1 MGNLEGT
8 NINKIDGGNGRLSAT
23 NARVFLL
30 VSSMALGMSTLTAN
44 ESVKLIQTKD
54 VEAYGVNEAFDAN
67 QKVLAH
73 YHVSEFF
80 RLAPEGT
87 VHFLPVAANSVH
99 ADVIPTILQ
108 TLKLNPEIKGIGFIG
123 FENQNLTS
131 VAALVDQLQND
142 LVKVA
147 KASGI
152 LIDSVF
158 VEAGSAGALVFNN
171 YPDFT
176 KKSAENISVIIGQDP
191 DIAAMDAKYANH
203 AAIGSALGM
212 LAVRK
217 VSENLGSTDIIN
229 RPEDKRTE
237 KFYSLTDSVSGRF
250 VKAAMSTGEKF
261 ENLTDLQ
268 IKDLKSKGYIMIGSY
283 IGAAGM
289 YFSGSETCTSKTS
302 TYSTIENNSV
312 WNAAARLIR
321 EALAPYIKGKV
332 KKDPDT
338 GYIRSTTI
346 SHWERIATKACI
358 ETLEGE
364 NEISGGS
371 IYIDPKQSPNADKPV
386 KISVTIEADEIAH
399 TFDIDLTVQ

>member
-23 NARVFLL
+23 NSRVFLL
-30 VSSMALGMSTLTAN
+30 VSAMALATSTLVAN
-44 ESVKLIQTKD
+44 EPVKLIQTKD
-54 VEAYGVNEAFDAN
+54 IESYGVNASFDAN

-87 VHFLPVAANSVH
+87 VHFLPVAANSTH
-99 ADVIPTILQ
+99 AGVISTILQ
-108 TLKLNPEIKGIGFIG
+108 TLKLNPDIKGIGFIG

-131 VAALVDQLQND
+131 VAALVEPLQND

-147 KASGI
+147 KADGI

-158 VEAGSAGALVFNN
+158 VEGGSAGALTFNN
-171 YPDFT
+171 YPDLT
-176 KKSAENISVIIGQDP
+176 TKSAENISVIIGQDP
-191 DIAAMDAKYANH
+191 DIAKLDVKYANQ

-217 VSENLGSTDIIN
+217 ISENLGSTDIIN
-229 RPEDKRTE
+229 RPKDKRTE
-237 KFYSLTDSVSGRF
+237 RFYSLTDDSTGKF
-250 VKAAMSTGEKF
+250 VKASLTTGEKI
-261 ENLTDLQ
+261 ESLTDVQ
-268 IKDLKSKGYIMIGSY
+268 IKSLKSKGYIFIGSY
-283 IGAAGM
+283 VGAAGM
-289 YFSGSETCTSKTS
+289 YFSGSETCTSKES
-302 TYSTIENNSV
+302 TYSTIENNAV

-332 KKDPDT
+332 KKDTAT

-346 SHWERIATKACI
+346 SHWERVATKACI
-358 ETLEGE
+358 ERLEGE

-371 IYIDPKQSPNADKPV
+371 IFIDPKQSPNADTPV

-399 TFDIDLTVQ
+399 TFDVDLTVQ

>member
-23 NARVFLL
+23 NNRIFLF
-30 VSSMALGMSTLTAN
+30 VSAMALGTSTLTAN

-54 VEAYGVNEAFDAN
+54 VEAYGVNAAFDAN

-87 VHFLPVAANSVH
+87 AHFLPVATNSTHTGV
-99 ADVIPTILQ
+99 VPTILK
-108 TLKLNPEIKGIGFIG
+108 TLKQNPEIKGIGFIG
-123 FENQNLTS
+123 FENQNLAS
-131 VAALVDQLQND
+131 VAALVELLQND
-142 LVKVA
+142 LVKAA
-147 KASGI
+147 KADGI

-158 VEAGSAGALVFNN
+158 IEAGSAGALVFND
-171 YPDFT
+171 YPDLT
-176 KKSAENISVIIGQDP
+176 TKSAENISVIIGQDT
-191 DIAAMDAKYANH
+191 DVAKLDRKYTNH
-203 AAIGSALGM
+203 ASIGSALGM

-229 RPEDKRTE
+229 RPDDKKTE
-237 KFYSLTDSVSGRF
+237 KFYSLTDTAIGQF
-250 VKAAMSTGEKF
+250 VNAGLSTGEKI
-261 ENLTDLQ
+261 EELTDVQ
-268 IKDLKSKGYIMIGSY
+268 IKALKAKGYILIGTY
-283 IGAAGM
+283 VGAAGM

-302 TYSTIENNSV
+302 TYATIENNAV

-332 KKDPDT
+332 KKDPAT

-346 SHWERIATKACI
+346 SHWERVATKACI
-358 ETLEGE
+358 ERLEGE

-371 IYIDPKQSPNADKPV
+371 IFIDPKQSPNADTPV

-399 TFDIDLTVQ
+399 TFDVDLTVQ